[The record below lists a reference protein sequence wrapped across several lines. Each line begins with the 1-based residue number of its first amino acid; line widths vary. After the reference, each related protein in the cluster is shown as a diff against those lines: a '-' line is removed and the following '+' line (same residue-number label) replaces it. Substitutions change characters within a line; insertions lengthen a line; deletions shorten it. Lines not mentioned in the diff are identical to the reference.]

1 MGAPKTHQVRIQ
13 SHIIPNPFVCD
24 ILIDVTVN
32 AYTINPRVPRI
43 TKPPRAPP
51 RDAHARATR
60 DARRIANERATRR
73 SIDETRLDARR
84 RLATGPDARAEREGA
99 VKTRTG
105 D

>member
-1 MGAPKTHQVRIQ
+1 MGSEMCIRDSQVRIQ

-51 RDAHARATR
+51 RAAHARATR
-60 DARRIANERATRR
+60 DASRT
-73 SIDETRLDARR
+73 SARR
-84 RLATGPDARAEREGA
+84 DGRSTKRVSTRADDSRRARTREPSARAR
-99 VKTRTG
+99 
-105 D
+105 